1 MVEASRITLGIIPSE
16 AITMFW
22 KFDLNTASH
31 VDKLLDK
38 EHVTLQELMDEDD
51 ILQECKAQNRKLLD
65 FLCRQQCMEQLVS
78 LITQDPPL
86 DMEEKVRFKY
96 PNTACE
102 LLTCDVPQISDRL
115 GGDESLLSLLY
126 DFLDREPPLNPL
138 LASFFSKT
146 IGNLIARKTEQ
157 VIMFLKKKD
166 KFISLVLTHIGTS
179 ALMDLLLRLVS
190 CVEPAGLRQEVLHW
204 LNEEKIIQRL
214 VELIHPSQDEDRQSN
229 ASQTLCDIIRLGRD
243 QSNQLQEAPESDPLL
258 TVLESVTDRQGCV
271 EQLLKNM
278 FDGDQTESCLVSGT
292 QVLLTLLETRR
303 AGTEGLVDSFSQGLE
318 RSYTVSSS
326 VLHGIEPR
334 LKDFHQLLLSPPKKK
349 AILTTIGVLEEPLG
363 NARLHGARLM
373 AALLHTNTPSINQE
387 LCRLNTMDLLLD
399 LFFKYTWNNF
409 LHFQVELCIAAI
421 LSHAAR
427 EERAE
432 AGGPESRVEPPHGNG
447 NGNRSTEAPP
457 AAAPPENIMVTH
469 LFQKCCLV
477 QRILEAWEANDRTQ
491 AAGGMRRGN
500 MGHLTRIANAVVQNL
515 ERGPMQTHISEVIRD
530 CRGRWESFVEETLTE
545 TNRKNTVDLV
555 STHHLPSSSEDED
568 IEGAFPNE
576 LSLQQAFSEYQIQQM
591 TANFVDQFGFN
602 DEEFADQDDNIKNVT
617 WCPPGNSKCPLA
629 ARGHPDPLSSSS
641 GTSATQLSSLL
652 CSAPFDRVAEIN
664 FNIDADEDSPS
675 TALFEACC
683 SDRIQPFDDEEEDD
697 IWQGKEVH
705 CATRGTARARF
716 GAPHVSESHSIDL
729 EHRGRNGKTGSE
741 TDRDTSREGTPP
753 APVKNEVL
761 PMEGESE
768 GTAWMAVFD
777 EPGNITAATPRVAK
791 DPSTALFEACCSDRI
806 QPFDD
811 EEEDDIWQGKEV
823 HCATRGTAR
832 ARFGAPH
839 VSESHSIDLEHR
851 GRNGKTGS
859 ETDRDTSREGTPPA
873 PVKNEVLPMEGES
886 EGTAWMAVFD
896 EPGNITAATPRVAK
910 DVGSSVWAASATA
923 PEEKGWA
930 KFTDF
935 QPFCCSES
943 RPRCSSPVDIERSHA
958 EDGQSQGSEKAFGP
972 ASPCAWNVC
981 VTRKA
986 PLVASDSSSSG
997 GSDSEEDEQK
1007 AASTLEAVSRG
1018 PGRETP
1024 LLPRTVEAVVGRAD
1038 HTDSRQPDPVCP
1050 APAEVNTALA
1060 MATTT
1065 TLSKA
1070 GSPVPAA
1077 SAMAVEV
1084 PPGPIMAVT
1093 TAAPAIVAGPGPGD
1107 SDKGQALEHQPG

>member
-1 MVEASRITLGIIPSE
+1 
-16 AITMFW
+16 MFW
-22 KFDLNTASH
+22 KFDLNTTSH
-31 VDKLLDK
+31 IDKLLDK

-65 FLCRQQCMEQLVS
+65 FLCRPQCMEELVN

-115 GGDESLLSLLY
+115 GGDESLLNLLY

-157 VIMFLKKKD
+157 VIVFLKKKD
-166 KFISLVLTHIGTS
+166 KFISLVLKHMGTS

-190 CVEPAGLRQEVLHW
+190 CVEPVGLRQEVLHW

-214 VELIHPSQDEDRQSN
+214 VELIHPHQDEDRQSN
-229 ASQTLCDIIRLGRD
+229 ASQALCDIVRLSRD
-243 QSNQLQEAPESDPLL
+243 QSSQLQETLEPDPLL
-258 TVLESVTDRQGCV
+258 TALESQDCV

-278 FDGDQTESCLVSGT
+278 FDGDQTESCLVSGM
-292 QVLLTLLETRR
+292 QVLLALLEPRR

-318 RSYTVSSS
+318 RSHAVSSS
-326 VLHGIEPR
+326 VLNGIEPR
-334 LKDFHQLLLSPPKKK
+334 LKDFHQLLLNPPKKK

-432 AGGPESRVEPPHGNG
+432 AGGSESRVEPPQGSG
-447 NGNRSTEAPP
+447 NGNRSLETPQPVASL
-457 AAAPPENIMVTH
+457 PENTMVTH

-477 QRILEAWEANDRTQ
+477 QRILEAWEANDHTQ

-500 MGHLTRIANAVVQNL
+500 MGHLTRIANSVVQNL
-515 ERGPMQTHISEVIRD
+515 EQGPVQTHISEVIQGLPAD

-545 TNRKNTVDLV
+545 TNRRNTVDL
-555 STHHLPSSSEDED
+555 
-568 IEGAFPNE
+568 
-576 LSLQQAFSEYQIQQM
+576 AFSEYQIQQM
-591 TANFVDQFGFN
+591 TAHFVDQFGFN
-602 DEEFADQDDNIKNVT
+602 DEFADQDDSIN
-617 WCPPGNSKCPLA
+617 
-629 ARGHPDPLSSSS
+629 
-641 GTSATQLSSLL
+641 
-652 CSAPFDRVAEIN
+652 APFDRIAEIN

-683 SDRIQPFDDEEEDD
+683 SDRIQPFDDEEEED
-697 IWQGKEVH
+697 IWEDEE
-705 CATRGTARARF
+705 TRSTARVMARARF
-716 GAPHVSESHSIDL
+716 GAPHSSESCSKNGL
-729 EHRGRNGKTGSE
+729 EREGQDRKAGSE
-741 TDRDTSREGTPP
+741 ADRNKPGAATPLALAQNEGF
-753 APVKNEVL
+753 
-761 PMEGESE
+761 SE
-768 GTAWMAVFD
+768 GNSEDAAWTAVFD
-777 EPGNITAATPRVAK
+777 EPVNPT
-791 DPSTALFEACCSDRI
+791 
-806 QPFDD
+806 
-811 EEEDDIWQGKEV
+811 
-823 HCATRGTAR
+823 
-832 ARFGAPH
+832 
-839 VSESHSIDLEHR
+839 
-851 GRNGKTGS
+851 
-859 ETDRDTSREGTPPA
+859 A
-873 PVKNEVLPMEGES
+873 PV
-886 EGTAWMAVFD
+886 
-896 EPGNITAATPRVAK
+896 PGAAR
-910 DVGSSVWAASATA
+910 DVGSSVWAAGASA

-943 RPRCSSPVDIERSHA
+943 GPRCSSPVDTDHSHA
-958 EDGQSQGSEKAFGP
+958 ENGQSPSPEKAFGP

-986 PLVASDSSSSG
+986 PPVASDSSSSG
-997 GSDSEEDEQK
+997 GSDSEDEEK
-1007 AASTLEAVSRG
+1007 AAGIAETVSSGPSLEAPS
-1018 PGRETP
+1018 P
-1024 LLPRTVEAVVGRAD
+1024 PRKEDAAGRAECVGS
-1038 HTDSRQPDPVCP
+1038 TPPDSACPVPSKVTCP
-1050 APAEVNTALA
+1050 A
-1060 MATTT
+1060 MATPA
-1065 TLSKA
+1065 LDKA
-1070 GSPVPAA
+1070 SLPPAHPAVCTAVAVAVPA
-1077 SAMAVEV
+1077 
-1084 PPGPIMAVT
+1084 GPIVEVT
-1093 TAAPAIVAGPGPGD
+1093 TAPATVATLGTVTKDRETDAPPGAAALNGPV
-1107 SDKGQALEHQPG
+1107 